1 MVQKIRLIPDSY
13 HLTNVGQLDN
23 GNNYWIDV
31 QLIPERRD
39 TRDFVATYIFDDDGT
54 LIDSEIINLGLR
66 SDPNALRVKDVIA
79 QQRSKIGVRKAG
91 IFGGKSESFWVKPF
105 SVRAYDVDFGL
116 VVREPEA
123 DNPDRP
129 PVVDA
134 MPGWTLMFYPPWEDG
149 GYDT

>member
-1 MVQKIRLIPDSY
+1 MVDKIRLIPDKY
-13 HLTNVGQLDN
+13 HLTDVGQLDN

-31 QLIPERRD
+31 QLIPEKRD
-39 TRDFVATYIFDDDGT
+39 THDFVATYIFDGSGT
-54 LIDSEIINLGLR
+54 LIDSKINYLGLR
-66 SDPNALRVKDVIA
+66 SDPDAFRVKDIIA
-79 QQRSKIGVRKAG
+79 QERSRIGVRKSG
-91 IFGGKSESFWVKPF
+91 FFGSKSKSFWVKPF
-105 SVRAYDVDFGL
+105 SVRAHDVDFGL

-123 DNPDRP
+123 DDPARP